1 MSAFTR
7 TRWLW
12 GMMGWIGALILSGCA
27 ATPAPIVPAALPS
40 PTLDPLAQA
49 AIEATAIVRRAEAT
63 AIVQR
68 AQATANA
75 LVAPNVPTATA
86 VAAATAATSAPIET
100 PGPTVPPQPTVNT
113 PPAIKVTS
121 VGFGAKGAY
130 IHVQFMAPV
139 KVARGWQQGLVTVID
154 ESTGTEFR
162 EIPVLPIIGPLISRP
177 IRDGLGGYVMLVH
190 APPILKPGSL
200 VTVKLGDYVQE
211 HIAMIP

>member
-1 MSAFTR
+1 MSDFKCPSG
-7 TRWLW
+7 RWGALI
-12 GMMGWIGALILSGCA
+12 WIAALILSGCA
-27 ATPAPIVPAALPS
+27 ATPAPIVPVALPS

-49 AIEATAIVRRAEAT
+49 ALEATAIVRRAEAT

-68 AQATANA
+68 AQATADA
-75 LVAPNVPTATA
+75 LVAPIVPTATA
-86 VAAATAATSAPIET
+86 SAANPAPIET
-100 PGPTVPPQPTVNT
+100 PGPTALPQPTANT
-113 PPAIKVTS
+113 PPAISVSS

-130 IHVQFMAPV
+130 IHVQFMASV
-139 KVARGWQQGLVTVID
+139 KAARGWQQGSVTVID
-154 ESTGTEFR
+154 EATGTEFR

-211 HIAMIP
+211 HIAVIP